1 MAEKDTFATLG
12 KREAIRKLF
21 EGSAYAPF
29 CDPVAFQSTSRAHI
43 HTVSKIFLE
52 GIDFDLVYFPLKHLG
67 YKCVTAATAELYAK
81 NSAPRTLSINLG
93 VSAKLDFE
101 HIQILWSGVLLAAR
115 KYGYKKLALDIVP
128 SKNGL
133 SITVTATGETSEL
146 AAKRRS
152 QAHSKDLI
160 CLSGSVGGAYL
171 GQALL
176 ESEKVR
182 FENGAQKSEVL
193 EKYQVMV
200 GDYLK
205 PELPVGV
212 IENLED
218 AEIYP
223 SYGYSVR
230 TGLADAVLRLC
241 GDSNLGAKIYVDKI
255 PFEGNSFALGQELDV
270 DPMSAAMNGG
280 DDYKLLY
287 VVPITQMEKFRR
299 DFQTFSIIGHL
310 AQPEAGSV
318 LVMPEGVEIPLKAQG
333 W

>member
-1 MAEKDTFATLG
+1 MAEKETFATLG

-29 CDPVAFQSTSRAHI
+29 CDPAAFQSTSRAHI
-43 HTVSKIFLE
+43 NTASKIFLE

-67 YKCVTAATAELYAK
+67 YKCVTAVTAELYACM
-81 NSAPRTLSINLG
+81 SVPRTLSINLG

-101 HIQILWSGVLLAAR
+101 HIQILWGGMMLAAR
-115 KYGYKKLALDIVP
+115 KYGYKKVALDIVP

-133 SITVTATGETSEL
+133 CIGVTATGETTEL
-146 AAKRRS
+146 SAKRRS
-152 QAHSKDLI
+152 LAHSKDLI

-176 ESEKVR
+176 ESEKKR

-212 IENLED
+212 VENLED

>member
-29 CDPVAFQSTSRAHI
+29 CDPVDFQSTSRAYI
-43 HTVSKIFLE
+43 TTASKIFLE

-67 YKCVTAATAELYAK
+67 HKCVTAVTAELFAK
-81 NSAPRTLSINLG
+81 MSNPRTLNVNLG

-101 HIQILWSGVLLAAR
+101 HIQILWSGIMLAAR
-115 KYGYKKLALDIVP
+115 TYGYKKLNLDIAP

-133 SITVTATGETSEL
+133 CISMTSTGETSEL
-146 AAKRRS
+146 IAKRRS
-152 QAHSKDLI
+152 KAHSKDLI

-176 ESEKVR
+176 ESEKSR
-182 FENGAQKSEVL
+182 FENGAEKSEAL
-193 EKYQVMV
+193 EKYRMIV

-205 PELPVGV
+205 PDLSEGLVG
-212 IENLED
+212 ELED
-218 AEIYP
+218 SEIYP

-230 TGLADAVLRLC
+230 NGLADAVLRLC
-241 GDSNLGAKIYVDKI
+241 EDSGFGAKIYVDKI
-255 PFEGNSFALGQELDV
+255 PFEGNSFALGKELNI

-280 DDYKLLY
+280 DDYKLIY
-287 VVPITQMEKFRR
+287 VVPILQMEKFRR

-310 AQPEAGSV
+310 AQPDAGSV
-318 LVMPEGVEIPLKAQG
+318 LVLPEGVEMPLKAQG